1 MLDPL
6 SHLSDRPVRTLIG
19 VCQEGFQTLFQLLL
33 LCLLILGLGG
43 LVYKAIGPD
52 GWLESTL
59 GRIWEAHPTY
69 AITGTLAL
77 LIGGAWLHRRL
88 EQLPLFGRGGDWLV
102 YGCLAFGLF
111 FAVRLIA
118 TGGL

>member
-6 SHLSDRPVRTLIG
+6 SHLSDRPVRTVLG
-19 VCQEGFQTLFQLLL
+19 VLQEGVQTLFQLLL

-43 LVYKAIGPD
+43 LVFKAIGPE
-52 GWLESTL
+52 GWLEATL
-59 GRIWEAHPTY
+59 GRVWEAQPVY
-69 AITGTLAL
+69 AVLGTLAL
-77 LIGGAWLHRRL
+77 LVSAGWLQRRL
-88 EQLPLFGRGGDWLV
+88 EKLPLFGRGGDWLV

-111 FAVRLIA
+111 VAVRLIA

>member
-1 MLDPL
+1 MFDPL
-6 SHLSDRPVRTLIG
+6 SHLTDRPVRSLIG
-19 VCQEGFQTLFQLLL
+19 IFQEGIQTLFQLLL

-43 LVYKAIGPD
+43 LVYKAVGPE

-59 GRIWEAHPTY
+59 GRVWEAHPTY
-69 AITGTLAL
+69 AILGALAL
-77 LIGGAWLHRRL
+77 LIGGAWLQRRL

-118 TGGL
+118 TGAI

>member
-6 SHLSDRPVRTLIG
+6 SHLSERPVRTLIG
-19 VCQEGFQTLFQLLL
+19 VLHEGIQTLFQLLL

-43 LVYKAIGPD
+43 LVYKAVGPD

-59 GRIWEAHPTY
+59 GRIWDSHPVV
-69 AITGTLAL
+69 AMVGALAL
-77 LIGGAWLHRRL
+77 LIGGAWLPRKL
-88 EQLPLFGRGGDWLV
+88 ERLPLFGHRGDWLV

-111 FAVRLIA
+111 FALRLIA
-118 TGGL
+118 TGAL

>member
-1 MLDPL
+1 MPNLL
-6 SHLSDRPVRTLIG
+6 SHLSDRPVRTLFG
-19 VCQEGFQTLFQLLL
+19 VLQDGIQTLFQLLL

-43 LVYKAIGPD
+43 LVYKAVGPD

-59 GRIWEAHPTY
+59 GRIWEAHPTL
-69 AITGTLAL
+69 AILGALAL
-77 LIGGAWLHRRL
+77 LIGGAWLPLKL
-88 EQLPLFGRGGDWLV
+88 EQLPMFGRRGDWLV

-111 FAVRLIA
+111 FAVRLLA